1 MPLATDFETI
11 VIGGG
16 PAGSTTA
23 ALLAMKGLKV
33 LILERELFPRSHVGE
48 SLLPASLPIF
58 DSLGVRDAIDN
69 AGFLKKYG
77 AAMVWGNE
85 RSIWSWLFA
94 ETKGPYSHSYQVT
107 RPEFDTILLDNA
119 RGKGVHVREQCQV
132 LSPMFSKD
140 DATITGVEFINQDGN
155 HETLTSNLVID
166 ASGQQ
171 TLFAN
176 QFNLK
181 DWDVA
186 FKHLAIYGYYTG
198 GEHLPSPDQGSIFI
212 ESFENGWVWK
222 IPLHDGTTS
231 VGVVM
236 DSDWAQAEIKKSSV
250 DALFQQQVQL
260 TNEISGLISNATF
273 KDETHLIKD
282 WSYVTTK
289 MTGDGYALVGDAAC
303 FIDPLFS
310 SGVHLALQSGVLAAA
325 YAATVI
331 QSPDLARSAARQYE
345 ATYRRRYGYFHE
357 LARLFYGSNKSLDSK
372 FWRDR
377 SLNEEN
383 WSDTSR
389 EEFINVVAGNAPEG
403 YERVVIDQGHAPEN
417 FINAIEEAE
426 SNRVDRAT
434 LSQQFTNSELLTKSP
449 KLVDGARLVKGATL
463 GDGIYELGYLLQT
476 PARPEGYPV
485 IPPIALLLNTM
496 DQKRTV
502 GSLAE
507 EVASTLKLDAV
518 ITEQL
523 VLVAIRNLAAD
534 GLIEL

>member
-1 MPLATDFETI
+1 MPLEAEYHTI
-11 VIGGG
+11 VVGGG

-33 LILERELFPRSHVGE
+33 LLLERELFPRAHVGE

-69 AGFLKKYG
+69 AGFIKKYG
-77 AAMVWGNE
+77 AAMVWGND

-119 RGKGVHVREQCQV
+119 REKGVQIREQCQV
-132 LSPMFSKD
+132 LGPVFSEND
-140 DATITGVEFINQDGN
+140 STVTGVEFINQDGN
-155 HETLTSNLVID
+155 HERTTAEIVID

-181 DWDVA
+181 DWDTA
-186 FKHLAIYGYYTG
+186 FRHLAIYGYYSG
-198 GEHLPSPDQGSIFI
+198 GDHLPAPDHGSILI

-222 IPLHDGTTS
+222 IPLHDGSTS

-236 DSDWAQAEIKKSSV
+236 DAGWAQAEIRKSSV
-250 DALFQQQVQL
+250 DSVFERQILL
-260 TNEISGLISNATF
+260 TNEISKLISEATF
-273 KDETHLIKD
+273 KEKTHLIKD

-331 QSPDLARSAARQYE
+331 RSPDLAKSAARQYE

-377 SLNEEN
+377 SLDEEN

-426 SNRVDRAT
+426 NSRIDRAT
-434 LSQQFTNSELLTKSP
+434 LSQQFSNGELLLKLP
-449 KLVDGARLVKGATL
+449 KLIDRARLVKGATL

-485 IPPIALLLNTM
+485 IPPIALLLNLM
-496 DQKRTV
+496 DQTRTI
-502 GSLAE
+502 SWLAK
-507 EVASTLKLDAV
+507 EVASTLNLDAV
-518 ITEQL
+518 ITEEL

-534 GLIEL
+534 GLIDL

>member
-1 MPLATDFETI
+1 MPLETEYQTI
-11 VIGGG
+11 VVGGG

-33 LILERELFPRSHVGE
+33 LLLERELFPRAHVGE

-58 DSLGVRDAIDN
+58 DSLGVRDSIDN
-69 AGFLKKYG
+69 AGFVKKYG

-107 RPEFDTILLDNA
+107 RPEFDAILLDNA
-119 RGKGVHVREQCQV
+119 REKGVHIREQCQV
-132 LSPMFSKD
+132 LGPVFSEND
-140 DATITGVEFINQDGN
+140 STVTGVEFINQNGN
-155 HETLTSNLVID
+155 RETITGEIVID

-181 DWDVA
+181 DWDTA
-186 FKHLAIYGYYTG
+186 FKHLAIYGYYSG
-198 GEHLPSPDQGSIFI
+198 GNHLPAPDHGSILI

-222 IPLHDGTTS
+222 IPLHDGSTS

-236 DSDWAQAEIKKSSV
+236 DAGWAQAEIKKSSV
-250 DALFQQQVQL
+250 NQLFESQISL
-260 TNEISGLISNATF
+260 TNEISDLIREATF
-273 KDETHLIKD
+273 KEEIHLIKD

-331 QSPDLARSAARQYE
+331 HSPDLARSAARQYE

-357 LARLFYGSNKSLDSK
+357 LARLFYGSNKSLDSQ

-377 SLNEEN
+377 SLDEEN

-426 SNRVDRAT
+426 NSRVDRAT
-434 LSQQFTNSELLTKSP
+434 LSQQFSNSELLM
-449 KLVDGARLVKGATL
+449 KLPNLIDRARLVKGATL

-485 IPPIALLLNTM
+485 IPPIALLLNLM
-496 DQKRTV
+496 DQTRTV
-502 GSLAE
+502 GSLAK
-507 EVASTLKLDAV
+507 EVASTLNLDAV
-518 ITEQL
+518 ITEEL

-534 GLIEL
+534 GLIDL

>member
-1 MPLATDFETI
+1 MPLEAEYHT
-11 VIGGG
+11 VVVGGG

-33 LILERELFPRSHVGE
+33 LLLERELFPRAHVGE

-58 DSLGVRDAIDN
+58 DSLGVRDSIDN
-69 AGFLKKYG
+69 AGFVKKYG
-77 AAMVWGNE
+77 AAMVWGND
-85 RSIWSWLFA
+85 RSTWSWLFA

-107 RPEFDTILLDNA
+107 RPEFDMILLENA
-119 RGKGVHVREQCQV
+119 REKGVHIRQKCQV
-132 LSPMFSKD
+132 LGPLFSEND
-140 DATITGVEFINQDGN
+140 STVAGVDFINQDGN
-155 HETLTSNLVID
+155 HEKITAQIVID

-176 QFNLK
+176 QFDLK
-181 DWDVA
+181 DWDAA
-186 FKHLAIYGYYTG
+186 FKHLAIYGYYSG
-198 GEHLPSPDQGSIFI
+198 GEHLPAPDHGSILI

-222 IPLHDGTTS
+222 IPLHDGSTS

-236 DSDWAQAEIKKSSV
+236 DAAWAQHEIRKSSV
-250 DALFQQQVQL
+250 GQVFKTQVGL
-260 TNEISGLISNATF
+260 TNEISNLIGQATF
-273 KDETHLIKD
+273 KEETYLIKD

-289 MTGDGYALVGDAAC
+289 MTGDGYVLVGDAAC

-325 YAATVI
+325 YAATAI
-331 QSPDLARSAARQYE
+331 SSPDLAKSAARQYE

-357 LARLFYGSNKSLDSK
+357 LARLFYGSNKSLDSQ
-372 FWRDR
+372 FWQDR
-377 SLNEEN
+377 ALDEEN

-389 EEFINVVAGNAPEG
+389 EEFINIVAGNAPEG

-417 FINAIEEAE
+417 FISAIEEAE
-426 SNRVDRAT
+426 SSRVNRAT
-434 LSQQFTNSELLTKSP
+434 RSQQFGNDELLQRSP
-449 KLVDGARLVKGATL
+449 RLIDQARLVKGATL

-476 PARPEGYPV
+476 SARPEGYPV
-485 IPPIALLLNTM
+485 IPPIALLLNLM
-496 DQKRTV
+496 DKERSVAT
-502 GSLAE
+502 LAK
-507 EVASTLKLDAV
+507 EVASNLDLDDA
-518 ITEQL
+518 ITEEL

>member
-1 MPLATDFETI
+1 MPLKAEYHTI
-11 VIGGG
+11 VVGGG

-23 ALLAMKGLKV
+23 SLLAMKGLSV
-33 LILERELFPRSHVGE
+33 LLLERELFPRAHVGE

-58 DSLGVRDAIDN
+58 DSLGVRDSIDN
-69 AGFLKKYG
+69 AGFVKKYG

-119 RGKGVHVREQCQV
+119 RAKGVHIREQCQV
-132 LSPMFSKD
+132 LGPVFSENDSKV
-140 DATITGVEFINQDGN
+140 TGVEFINQDGN
-155 HETLTSNLVID
+155 HERTTAEIVID

-176 QFNLK
+176 QFDLK
-181 DWDVA
+181 DWDTA
-186 FKHLAIYGYYTG
+186 FKHLAIYGYYSG
-198 GEHLPSPDQGSIFI
+198 GKHLPAPDHGSILI

-222 IPLHDGTTS
+222 IPLHDGSTS

-236 DSDWAQAEIKKSSV
+236 DAEWAQAEIKKSS
-250 DALFQQQVQL
+250 AIQVFESQIGL
-260 TNEISGLISNATF
+260 TNEIANLISEATF
-273 KDETHLIKD
+273 NEEIHLIKD

-325 YAATVI
+325 YAATVVR
-331 QSPDLARSAARQYE
+331 SPDLARSAARQYE

-377 SLNEEN
+377 SLDEEN

-403 YERVVIDQGHAPEN
+403 YERVVIDQGHAPDN

-426 SNRVDRAT
+426 TSRVDRAT
-434 LSQQFTNSELLTKSP
+434 LSQQFSNSELLRKLP
-449 KLVDGARLVKGATL
+449 KLIDQARLVKGATL

-485 IPPIALLLNTM
+485 IPPIALLLNLM
-496 DQKRTV
+496 DQTKTV
-502 GSLAE
+502 GALAK
-507 EVASTLKLDAV
+507 EVASTLELDDL
-518 ITEQL
+518 ITEEL

-534 GLIEL
+534 GLIDL

>member
-119 RGKGVHVREQCQV
+119 REKGVHVREQCQV

-426 SNRVDRAT
+426 INRVDRAT

>member
-1 MPLATDFETI
+1 MPLEAEYHT
-11 VIGGG
+11 VVVGGG

-33 LILERELFPRSHVGE
+33 LLLERELFPRAHVGE

-58 DSLGVRDAIDN
+58 DSLGVRDSIDN
-69 AGFLKKYG
+69 AGFVKKYG
-77 AAMVWGNE
+77 AAMVWGND
-85 RSIWSWLFA
+85 RSTWSWLFA

-107 RPEFDTILLDNA
+107 RPEFDMILLENA
-119 RGKGVHVREQCQV
+119 REKGVHIRQKCQV
-132 LSPMFSKD
+132 LAPLFSEND
-140 DATITGVEFINQDGN
+140 STVAGVEFINQDGN
-155 HETLTSNLVID
+155 HEKITAQIVID

-181 DWDVA
+181 DWDTA
-186 FKHLAIYGYYTG
+186 FKHLAIYGYYSG
-198 GEHLPSPDQGSIFI
+198 GEHLPAPDHGSILI

-222 IPLHDGTTS
+222 IPLPDGSTS

-236 DSDWAQAEIKKSSV
+236 DAAWAQHEIRKSSV
-250 DALFQQQVQL
+250 DQVFKTQVGL
-260 TNEISGLISNATF
+260 TNEISNLISQATF
-273 KDETHLIKD
+273 KEETHLIKD

-289 MTGDGYALVGDAAC
+289 MTGDGYVLVGDAAC

-325 YAATVI
+325 YAATAI
-331 QSPDLARSAARQYE
+331 SSPDLAKSAARQYE

-357 LARLFYGSNKSLDSK
+357 LARLFYGSNKSLDSQ
-372 FWRDR
+372 FWQDR
-377 SLNEEN
+377 ALDEEN

-417 FINAIEEAE
+417 FISAIEEAE
-426 SNRVDRAT
+426 SSRVNRAT
-434 LSQQFTNSELLTKSP
+434 RSQQFGNDELLQRSP
-449 KLVDGARLVKGATL
+449 RLIDQARLVKGATL

-476 PARPEGYPV
+476 SARPEGYPV
-485 IPPIALLLNTM
+485 IPPIALLLNLM
-496 DQKRTV
+496 DKERSVAT
-502 GSLAE
+502 LAK
-507 EVASTLKLDAV
+507 EVASNLDLDDA
-518 ITEQL
+518 ITEEL

>member
-119 RGKGVHVREQCQV
+119 REKGVHVREQCQV

-231 VGVVM
+231 VGIVM